1 MKLKKN
7 ASQIVQKAKDYYEFI
22 GWGSMAFIILGYYL
36 NANQMISCFPVWFF
50 GNILMGVYCCLKKT
64 YPPAM
69 LSFGIALLNIYGY
82 ISWST

>member
-7 ASQIVQKAKDYYEFI
+7 VSQIVQKVKDYYEFI
-22 GWGSMAFIILGYYL
+22 GWGSMVFIILGYYL
-36 NANQMISCFPVWFF
+36 NANQMISCFPVWFI
-50 GNILMGVYCCLKKT
+50 GNILMGIYCCLKKT

-82 ISWST
+82 ISWSA

>member
-7 ASQIVQKAKDYYEFI
+7 VSQIAQKVKDYYEFI
-22 GWGSMAFIILGYYL
+22 GWGSMVFIILGYYL

-50 GNILMGVYCCLKKT
+50 GNILMGIYCCLKKT

>member
-7 ASQIVQKAKDYYEFI
+7 ASQIVQKAKDYSEFI
-22 GWGSMAFIILGYYL
+22 GWGSMVFIILGYYL

>member
-7 ASQIVQKAKDYYEFI
+7 ASQIVQKVKDYYEFI
-22 GWGSMAFIILGYYL
+22 GWGSMVFIILGYYL

>member
-7 ASQIVQKAKDYYEFI
+7 VSQIVQKAKDYSEFI
-22 GWGSMAFIILGYYL
+22 GWGSMVFIILGYYL

-50 GNILMGVYCCLKKT
+50 GNILMGTYCCLKKT